1 MLSWDTGA
9 FEQDLK
15 EKCVIKISLQWV
27 MVFIPF
33 LAGVL
38 RASFFLRMLGEALSG
53 NIWLMSSMGF
63 LFWGVSWQDLSLIL

>member
-27 MVFIPF
+27 MDFY
-33 LAGVL
+33 
-38 RASFFLRMLGEALSG
+38 SFFSRGIE
-53 NIWLMSSMGF
+53 
-63 LFWGVSWQDLSLIL
+63 SLILLENVR